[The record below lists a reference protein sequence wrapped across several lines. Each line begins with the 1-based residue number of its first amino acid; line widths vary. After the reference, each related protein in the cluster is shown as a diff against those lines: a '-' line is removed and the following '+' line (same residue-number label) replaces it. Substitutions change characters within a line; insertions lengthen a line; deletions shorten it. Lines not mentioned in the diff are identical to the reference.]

1 MTFQTSGSTTS
12 FSPTIRIENDDV
24 AELNETF
31 SVMLSSSNEG
41 IVVSEESSIAVVH
54 IIDNDSKFTL
64 YVSYIAHQMPIH
76 YELSFIVKY
85 FCE

>member
-1 MTFQTSGSTTS
+1 M
-12 FSPTIRIENDDV
+12 

-31 SVMLSSSNEG
+31 SVMLSSSNDA
-41 IVVSEESSIAVVH
+41 IMVSEESSIAVVH

-64 YVSYIAHQMPIH
+64 YVLILAYQMPMH
-76 YELSFIVKY
+76 YELSFIVTF